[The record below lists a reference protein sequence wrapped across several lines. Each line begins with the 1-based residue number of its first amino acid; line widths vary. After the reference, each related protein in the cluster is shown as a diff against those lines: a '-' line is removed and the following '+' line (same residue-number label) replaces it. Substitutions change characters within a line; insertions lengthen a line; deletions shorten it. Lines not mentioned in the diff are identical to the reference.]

1 MDNTDKVA
9 IVTGASMGIGRA
21 IAFILAQQGYTI
33 VCAARTTS
41 KVQDTASRITESG
54 GRALAVTVDVA
65 CADEVQRMVDAT
77 LEHFGRIDVL
87 VNNAGG
93 PLAGVLSPS
102 PKSQD
107 EFFSLMQTFAFSNVS
122 DQDWHRIF
130 ATNFF
135 GVYNCTRAVLP
146 VMMKN
151 NSGCIINITSKAGK
165 MKTPVVPGMSAYA
178 SAKAAISRFTEVLA
192 FELECMGSAVRV
204 NAISPGMVAVSYHEN
219 LPPEERELFRKP
231 EEIRDILLKVLADES
246 ISGEVFSSETMKSWY
261 QELTEG
267 IQ

>member
-1 MDNTDKVA
+1 MNTNIKVA
-9 IVTGASMGIGRA
+9 LVTGASMGIGRA
-21 IAFILAQQGYTI
+21 IAFILAQEGYAI

-41 KVQDTASRITESG
+41 KVQETAFQIMARG
-54 GRALAVTVDVA
+54 GRAHAVTVDVA
-65 CADEVQRMVDAT
+65 RADEVQQMVDST

-87 VNNAGG
+87 INNAGG

-102 PKSQD
+102 PKSQE
-107 EFFSLMQTFAFSNVS
+107 EFFSLMQGFTFPNVS
-122 DQDWHRIF
+122 NQDWHKIF

-146 VMMKN
+146 VMLKN
-151 NSGCIINITSKAGK
+151 NSGSIINITSKAGK

-192 FELECMGSAVRV
+192 FELACMGSAVRV

-231 EEIRDILLKVLADES
+231 EEIRDILLKILKDES
-246 ISGEVFSSETMKSWY
+246 INGEVYSSETMKSWY
-261 QELTEG
+261 QEFIEG
-267 IQ
+267 I